1 MNEKLASD
9 WNDLAKLWQAE
20 AAAVSIDDIDA
31 HLKRHRRHMRLATV
45 AELGGVCLGVAAAGW
60 LAFFTK
66 YHVLGLVVVA
76 FALIS
81 AAAVVRM
88 RREPAASGSVDV
100 LQSLKDSVDHED
112 WIAEQ
117 LRFGRAL
124 SFVALFAIVSA
135 TGSQLRDSHSALA
148 FTLIAGG
155 VAATCVLAALVW
167 NTVLMRRSDARRRR
181 LEYLKD
187 RLKP

>member
-20 AAAVSIDDIDA
+20 AAAVSIDDIEA
-31 HLKRHRRHMRLATV
+31 HLVRHRRHMRLATV
-45 AELGGVCLGVAAAGW
+45 AELAGMCLGVAAAGW
-60 LAFFTK
+60 LAFFTT
-66 YHVLGLVVVA
+66 YRWLGLVVGA

-88 RREPAASGSVDV
+88 RREPPAPGSVDL
-100 LQSLKDSVDHED
+100 LQSLKDSIDRED
-112 WIAEQ
+112 WVAEQ

-135 TGSQLRDSHSALA
+135 TGSQLRDSRSALELA
-148 FTLIAGG
+148 LIAGG
-155 VAATCVLAALVW
+155 VAAACVLAALAW
-167 NTVLMRRSDARRRR
+167 NTVLLRRSHARRHR

>member
-20 AAAVSIDDIDA
+20 AAAVSIDDIEA
-31 HLKRHRRHMRLATV
+31 HLTRHRRHMRLATV
-45 AELGGVCLGVAAAGW
+45 AELGGMCLGVAAAGW
-60 LAFFTK
+60 LAFFTT
-66 YHVLGLVVVA
+66 YRVLGLVVAA

-88 RREPAASGSVDV
+88 RREPPATGSVDL
-100 LQSLKDSVDHED
+100 LQSLKDSIDRED
-112 WIAEQ
+112 WVAEQ

-135 TGSQLRDSHSALA
+135 TGSQLRDSRSALELA
-148 FTLIAGG
+148 LIAGG
-155 VAATCVLAALVW
+155 VAAACVLVALAW
-167 NTVLMRRSDARRRR
+167 NTVLLRRSHARRHR